1 MRYASIGNKDH
12 SFLPFR
18 TTICRAKVTIVAMDI
33 ALGADHAGFELK
45 DRIRQHLQQKGIE
58 VQDFGTNSGD
68 SVDYPDFARKV
79 ADRVIDHGAT
89 FGVLVC
95 GTGIGM
101 AISANKVPG
110 IRAANC
116 DTVFEAQM
124 AREHNDAN
132 ILALGARVLQ
142 PEAALEIVDA
152 WLKSSFIGGR
162 HQRRVDKIHEIE
174 QQEVKRLT

>member
-1 MRYASIGNKDH
+1 MK
-12 SFLPFR
+12 
-18 TTICRAKVTIVAMDI
+18 I
-33 ALGADHAGFELK
+33 ALGADHAGYELK
-45 DRIRQHLQQKGIE
+45 DKIKQHLSGQGIE
-58 VQDFGTNSGD
+58 VQDQGTNSSD

-79 ADRVIDHGAT
+79 AETVADQRAT
-89 FGVLVC
+89 YGVLVC

-124 AREHNDAN
+124 SREHNDAN
-132 ILALGARVLQ
+132 ILALGARVLE
-142 PEAALEIVDA
+142 PAAAMEIVDTWIKTNFA
-152 WLKSSFIGGR
+152 GGR

-174 QQEVKRLT
+174 HEEVKRLT